1 MSKSRPARRP
11 LGRLRSSAVQL
22 IKLYLWWKKR
32 SLSEEQFLAEEEPKD
47 TLVMISEVGS

>member
-1 MSKSRPARRP
+1 MSKSRCLRRP
-11 LGRLRSSAVQL
+11 LDGLRSSGVLL